1 MASIDGCDAAGRST
15 RALGCQGKCHTSATA
30 AMLKSAELG
39 LPLRFRGS
47 GTAGSN
53 SMRRGALAVGPG
65 VAGRRS
71 SQETGCVNPQRSG
84 EHKVPRRRA
93 SAAGPLRGGVLALVS
108 ASSVNRGIRICRCG
122 DGKSPREPGLRRPPS
137 FEAGDEAAV
146 SGKGLRWL
154 REAWAYGNLTTRS
167 SDGAASSSI
176 EGRGMWQFRI
186 KCLRSAA
193 AMPRFA
199 QRER

>member
-1 MASIDGCDAAGRST
+1 MLNAVAID
-15 RALGCQGKCHTSATA
+15 
-30 AMLKSAELG
+30 
-39 LPLRFRGS
+39 LPLRFRGP
-47 GTAGSN
+47 GAAVSN
-53 SMRRGALAVGPG
+53 ATLRGVLAVKLG

-84 EHKVPRRRA
+84 EHKVPRGRA
-93 SAAGPLRGGVLALVS
+93 SSAGPLRGGVLALVS
-108 ASSVNRGIRICRCG
+108 ASSFNQGIRLCRCG
-122 DGKSPREPGLRRPPS
+122 DGKSPTEPGLQRPPS

-167 SDGAASSSI
+167 SDGAAGSPI
-176 EGRGMWQFRI
+176 EGRGMLQFRI
-186 KCLRSAA
+186 KCLRSGA